1 MSQLRERVIFDF
13 IYLSVITI
21 LLVLYSTGEMC
32 GQRSSGYFK
41 YGLMKVSQSDSAKE
55 ISEKDREL
63 ADYIANN
70 NAYEIYFN
78 KSYLAVVNSSAYGIT
93 RRVYNR
99 KSKILYKFDD
109 QQKTA
114 KIDSVYWQMDKDPEL
129 KAIVD
134 SVQAGFLVDENYS
147 MTKNFLGFKCHQMTR
162 RHYELADTAWISNF
176 LDVPDLIFS
185 ALPGVGR
192 GIPLSITFNLDGLLV
207 TFGVITY
214 VRSFADNEDV
224 FQVDRTGYTESM
236 EKTEELLRSLLN
248 MIKSE

>member
-1 MSQLRERVIFDF
+1 MGQFRERVISDCIF
-13 IYLSVITI
+13 LTVITT
-21 LLVLYSTGEMC
+21 LLVLYSTDEMC
-32 GQRSSGYFK
+32 GQHSSGYFK
-41 YGLMKVSQSDSAKE
+41 YGLMMVRQSDSVKE

-63 ADYIANN
+63 ADYIAHN
-70 NAYEIYFN
+70 NAFEIYFN
-78 KSYLAVVNSSAYGIT
+78 KLYLAVVNSNAYGIT

-109 QQKTA
+109 QQKKV
-114 KIDSVYWQMDKDPEL
+114 KIDSVYWQMDKDPRL

-134 SVQAGFLVDENYS
+134 SVQTGFLVDENYS
-147 MTKNFLGFKCHQMTR
+147 ITKYFLGFKCHQMTR
-162 RHYELADTAWISNF
+162 GHYELADTAWISNF
-176 LDVPDLIFS
+176 IDVPDLIFS
-185 ALPGVGR
+185 SVPGVGK

-214 VRSFADNEDV
+214 ISSLADNEDV
-224 FQVDRTGYTESM
+224 FQVDRPGYTESQ